1 MVATD
6 HTDWNTVAAAVGCGN
21 STTPQQFTCM
31 QGVPA
36 QTLEKAVVSTNAGF
50 SLVADNKTIFADT
63 QQRAAN
69 GNFLKV
75 PLLGGT
81 VANEDDIFVVVD
93 ELVTTGVS
101 VPVLTELISDLDTA
115 LGFTCPAGV
124 TALHRINAKVPTWR
138 YQYQAVFPDIST
150 RPDLRA
156 YHASEIP
163 MVFGTYN
170 VSTIPATPNQ
180 IALSHYVQRAWVAF
194 ARDPQQGLLN
204 DPEFGWPMYN
214 PNTTSLAQLGNFFN
228 QTGVVFTQGNLVD
241 FVCKDQTAL
250 VGALTQL
257 SGISAS

>member
-1 MVATD
+1 
-6 HTDWNTVAAAVGCGN
+6 
-21 STTPQQFTCM
+21 M

-36 QTLEKAVVSTNAGF
+36 QTLEKAVVSTNAAFG
-50 SLVADNKTIFADT
+50 LVADNKTLFADT
-63 QQRAAN
+63 QQRAAD

-81 VANEDDIFVVVD
+81 VANEDDVFVVVQ
-93 ELVTTGVS
+93 ELVTTGIS
-101 VPVLTELISDLDTA
+101 VPVITELISDIETA

-124 TALHRINAKVPTWR
+124 TALHRISAKVPTWR

-170 VSTIPATPNQ
+170 ASTIPATATQ

-204 DPEFGWPMYN
+204 FGWPMYN

-228 QTGVVFTQGNLVD
+228 QTGVVFTQGNLLD
-241 FVCKDQTAL
+241 FVCKDQA
-250 VGALTQL
+250 ALTAAQNQL
-257 SGISAS
+257 LGILAG